1 MAKGQGMSEIRQSFG
16 SWCCRL
22 LAGVVWLSLLAV
34 PSWSNPPPNPGYW
47 AGGRQ
52 SPVVVLNG
60 EFWQAMEKFAN
71 SNCKVYGDRTE
82 FYLEKIAT
90 TEKFVVKTNLTLIE
104 QNEKI
109 IQLLEDL
116 KRQGQKESH

>member
-1 MAKGQGMSEIRQSFG
+1 MSEIRQTFG
-16 SWCCRL
+16 SWCWYL
-22 LAGVVWLSLLAV
+22 IAGLVWLTLLAV
-34 PSWSNPPPNPGYW
+34 PSWGNPPPNARYW

-52 SPVVVLNG
+52 SPLVVLNG
-60 EFWQAMEKFAN
+60 EWFQAMEKYAN
-71 SNCKVYGDRTE
+71 SNGTVYGDRTE

-116 KRQGQKESH
+116 KSQGQKESH